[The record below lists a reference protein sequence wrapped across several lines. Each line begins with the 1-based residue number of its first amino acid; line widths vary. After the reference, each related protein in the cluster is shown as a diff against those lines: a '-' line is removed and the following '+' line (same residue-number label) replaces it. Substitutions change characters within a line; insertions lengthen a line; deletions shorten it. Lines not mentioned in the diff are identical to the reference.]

1 MKNYKSIVS
10 EIYSQV
16 SPLLPEG
23 MTMST
28 FSDGG
33 GSFGVSYYSHIFN
46 SEGASIMTLRISDH
60 SSHCLF
66 ADNCI
71 CGSWNF
77 PEIFVQNIANYLAPK
92 KSIEVEM
99 SGEYPNEKAIFKVYA
114 NAKNIVQ
121 GDFVRIAKKSG
132 NAVYNF
138 TFTITKTV
146 IA

>member
-1 MKNYKSIVS
+1 MNTYKTIAN

-16 SPLLPEG
+16 SPLLPAG
-23 MTMST
+23 MTMSI

-60 SSHCLF
+60 GSHCMY

-77 PEIFVQNIANYLAPK
+77 PDVFIQKIANYLAPK
-92 KSIEVEM
+92 KRIEVQM
-99 SGEYPNEKAIFKVYA
+99 NNEYPNAQALLKAFP
-114 NAKNIVQ
+114 NAHNIIQ